1 MTTVTTGVFF
11 VARKPPEATWEGDA
25 FTLTLRLVDR
35 QGPGVSEG
43 YVVRWRGNHAHTWWH
58 EHCNRLQPGTP
69 LKVVLHNPRSFPG
82 RIQPET
88 HATVF
93 TCELAP
99 PAPSHLASTQRAGEQ
114 QPPRAQPA

>member
-1 MTTVTTGVFF
+1 MPTVTTGVFF
-11 VARKPPEATWEGDA
+11 VARKPPEATWEDDA

-69 LKVVLHNPRSFPG
+69 LKVVLHNPRSWPG

-99 PAPSHLASTQRAGEQ
+99 LAPSWHANTQRPTNNQTA
-114 QPPRAQPA
+114 AT